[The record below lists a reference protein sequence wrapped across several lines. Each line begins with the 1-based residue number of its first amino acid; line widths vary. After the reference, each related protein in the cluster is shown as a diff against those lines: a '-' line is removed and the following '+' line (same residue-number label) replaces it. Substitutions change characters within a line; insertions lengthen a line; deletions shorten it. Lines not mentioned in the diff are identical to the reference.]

1 MNREEVTQAISEL
14 IENFQNLPRDEKLT
28 FLTFNQYHHKRSI
41 NEVVSIY
48 VQNPEARLLG
58 SFDYWKNLSTESSV
72 AFGQKASVRIWN
84 EYGRV
89 KETLYDV
96 SQTTLR
102 EDLHLPD
109 TIIEERVLV
118 NTLAE
123 LVNGEYLLGDFQQ
136 QEFNVFASQYINE
149 YIDKTVP
156 SLPNYTE
163 AQKALALSI
172 AKFNIFE
179 EFGAFLEDDNDYQA
193 FVQTILND
201 FDKLPADES
210 LLRTFALANNFSQE
224 FSRQILA
231 NYERVAN
238 LTEERLEK
246 QEQLHQKLEELEPHI
261 NFEGTTPHAIETST
275 ATPKSEVAEIEWNE
289 SSSNEIFEFINRS
302 HDHAPINHSVLE
314 AMIRDEI
321 KLEELN
327 ETGYY
332 KVETTLGR
340 IYLGDG
346 FESNKQLYQ
355 ALSDDN
361 ELNIDVQSY
370 YDSIAP
376 EKVQQLSI
384 KEVLQQVRDKMNLP
398 ESFMVKSIGSG
409 DFAIMKETLGGIL
422 NEPIVDWYQDGGIE
436 VKENAPKLT
445 ENPFFEKEFN
455 LYLDEVL
462 DDFKTSIQDETII
475 SENEPSDKELLQEV
489 FKRGSGFSQGKL
501 RIQYYFSE
509 HEFNFSKTKAI
520 AFLKEEM
527 GIGGHGEKLLQY
539 SYDSQGLKI
548 KVPVDRNFSWAK
560 TVDYLSETVFSG
572 QYLTPTEQ
580 LDYQTWKSEPKNIDY
595 AKARWQE
602 PLPTPEKEVQ
612 GEISLFDFDEGF
624 AETVIPES
632 ELPEK
637 AEERSTETVD
647 QEKVIAEDVSK
658 EITDIQ
664 LLSDEALEEA
674 LVENYGRMIGADG
687 SGYSPK
693 SFTRWAELREEEN
706 RRRSLKEPKELSI
719 FDEVEDESQSK
730 IPTDEQ
736 LDQADSILSEMLEAV
751 EQRKPQILSEWS
763 GGLQRLQLSQ
773 MVGQNREVLVSFDLQ
788 TGRLIP
794 SETFIDKWTIDQRE
808 ILRQR
813 LSEVMNIPYEVKSQ
827 LEFEEQLNN
836 TTLVDF
842 EFPEVLSEF
851 YPKTPTEKVNANLQA
866 IKLVKKL
873 DIENRGAT
881 PAEQNVL
888 AKYVGWGGL
897 ANTFFDESNPRF
909 QKERENLKELVSTQ
923 EYSKMR
929 KSSLTAY
936 FTAPDIISHIYRQLD
951 DLGFKGGR
959 VLDPS
964 MGSGN
969 FFSAMPEELKQVSDL
984 YGVEIETLSG
994 QLSKQLHQTA
1004 NIQVKGFEAT
1014 NFANDSMDL
1023 VITNVPFG
1031 QTYLTDDKYDNNYAI
1046 HDYFIKKSLDLV
1058 HEGGYVAVITST
1070 FTMDKQ
1076 NDSFRKE
1083 LASIANLVGAVRL
1096 PDTAF
1101 KSIAGT
1107 DVSSD
1112 ILFFQKTSSPELN
1125 PVWLD
1130 TVKQSDALGNVV
1142 AYNRYFEQFPDKVL
1156 GDLKIKTF
1164 NGGTLSIQNK
1174 SSHDDLMNAL
1184 DVALNFE
1191 RNQNITTLER
1201 QPEVFEVAKSNDESI
1216 PVEVLENIAPFTLYV
1231 HDNRPYYHNGKNV
1244 ELHQKTSSINLKTNE
1259 DRKAQLERYERN
1271 NDKIFDQ
1278 KEKFV
1283 TSYVGKGYFDS
1294 WNNFIPTTLEGK
1306 NNLPD
1311 IDAETLSKIAQ
1322 NDAAFSNNKRYSF
1335 DPKTSQLTI
1344 ETLESTQYFYHVDY
1358 NKADVKAIEQMIDLR
1373 QTLQEVLKVQHQPDF
1388 EETYEPLRQTLNK
1401 KYDAFVSQ
1409 YGAISFR
1416 SNRSLMKKDDYYQFL
1431 ASIEDE
1437 VEDEQTKLPKY
1448 VKGTVFFEPT
1458 IQVEKGVVEV
1468 KSAADALLASL
1479 NHRGTLDFDYMKDI
1493 YPHTKEEMV
1502 AELGERLF
1510 YLGADEYQVREDY
1523 LSGDVKTKLS
1533 VAMTNRDFDFEGY
1546 DWSRN
1551 ISALEEVVPKDL
1563 MISEINYK
1571 FGTRFIPNTI
1581 YQKFLAEMLD
1591 QIPRG
1596 SDKANPDFVTID
1608 YDKDSDVYRVELEM
1622 TNTYAVIDKYGY
1634 RNSRKNQSYAADKLA
1649 TTLLNQ
1655 RAPKIYQPD
1664 PDDPTGKK
1672 RILDSEATAA
1682 IQERGTEL
1690 ASLFEE
1696 WVMKS
1701 PEVQAEIVK
1710 IYNERYNRSVVKLY
1724 DGSSLSVNGLAKQY
1738 QLRPHQQNAVMR
1750 IVQERRAGLA
1760 HEVGS
1765 GKTLTLLASS
1775 MKLQELGVIS
1785 KPMFVIPKPLVEQ
1798 FGREIYKYF
1807 PESKVLIAT
1816 TEDFSKDNRKRF
1828 ISRIANGNYNAIV
1841 IADSQFGK
1849 VAMSKEYQEFYINN
1863 EIDQAREALENS
1875 DSGNKYTVKRIER
1888 KIEGLE
1894 KRLENLQKTDTD
1906 TFINFEELGIDFLS
1920 VDEAHNFKNLAP
1932 YTQLENVK
1940 GVADTR
1946 SQKAMD
1952 LMMKIEYLH
1961 SLYDNRNVVFST
1973 GTPMSNSVVELYT
1986 MMKYIEPDV
1995 LERYG
2000 VANFD
2005 SWVSSFGVID
2015 NNFELTAAGTFKINR
2030 RFTKFGNVPELMKM
2044 FRESWDI
2051 QTSDMLDLPVPEA
2064 VTTPHYTT
2072 VTSAQAEYIDDLIQ
2086 RATEIESGS
2095 VKPYED
2101 NMLKIVGENR
2111 KLTLDM
2117 RALDDSIYSDIDS
2130 DKLNQVVANVF
2141 QIYQENDEKK
2151 STQMIFS
2158 DQSVPYKYRN
2168 SQTYNLDGTINTF
2181 SAYDEIKAK
2190 LVARGIPE
2198 QEIRFIH
2205 EATDKNKEA
2214 MMRDM
2219 RTGKIRVLIGSTSKA
2234 GTGLNVQDKLIA
2246 VHHLDVPWRPS
2257 DITQRNGRIIRQGN
2271 ENPLV
2276 QIHFY
2281 ITKGSMDSFLWQTQ
2295 EVKKNF
2301 IEQIM
2306 NGQSAAREMEEL
2318 TTDTPSPASFKAAA
2332 NGNPLQAEFM
2342 KLDMEL
2348 QVLKRSRTRFYEG
2361 KATDQNRIGEEKNR
2375 LSSFEKRL
2383 ENVEKDLSNIKE
2395 TKGNPFSLELS
2406 YNGQSKYFN
2415 DQDKKSD
2422 VGEFFAKRLN
2432 GNVLQY
2438 QVSTERIALKSL
2450 GHYRGFELVHQVAS
2464 STDNTNHDLILKGN
2478 AQYSVRVD
2486 VSAPTGILT
2495 RIDNKI
2501 DEGIARDFENTLN
2514 EIDRLKNAI
2523 NKIEEAENAPY
2534 PKEEEYK
2541 EKMERYND
2549 LKESLEAERS
2559 GKVRDVTSDYEN
2571 VEEMEM

>member
-1 MNREEVTQAISEL
+1 MNREQVVQSMSDFL
-14 IENFQNLPRDEKLT
+14 VNFNNLSREEKLD
-28 FLTFNQYHHKRSI
+28 FLNFNQLHHLRKI
-41 NEVVSIY
+41 NDIISIY
-48 VQNPEARLLG
+48 MQNPEATILG

-72 AFGQKASVRIWN
+72 EFGQKASVRLWDEN
-84 EYGRV
+84 GRT
-89 KETLYDV
+89 KETLYDIT
-96 SQTTLR
+96 QTTLHEGFR
-102 EDLHLPD
+102 FQE
-109 TIIEERVLV
+109 TIVDERVLV
-118 NTLAE
+118 NTIGE
-123 LVNGEYLLGDFQQ
+123 LTGQDYLLGDFDL
-136 QEFNVFASQYINE
+136 NE
-149 YIDKTVP
+149 YNESLSRFIKSYIEKTVP
-156 SLPNYTE
+156 TLPNYSTE
-163 AQKALALSI
+163 QINLALDI
-172 AKFNIFE
+172 AKYNIIE
-179 EFGAFLEDDNDYQA
+179 EFGAFLEDDSYYQEIA
-193 FVQTILND
+193 QTVLET
-201 FDKLPADES
+201 FDKTSEQGN
-210 LLRTFALANNFSQE
+210 LLRCLALGNNFSQE

-231 NYERVAN
+231 NYERVTA
-238 LTEERLEK
+238 LTVERLEK
-246 QEQLHQKLEELEPHI
+246 QEELQQKLEELEPNI
-261 NFEGTTPHAIETST
+261 NFEE
-275 ATPKSEVAEIEWNE
+275 KAEILDTNINSKDNKSIPPGNKNISDKTNSNVNIEPNILSELPSFTEEQIGVIKEIIPTFYEDSPSELSDGDYIAFFDELRNNLITDSDLIE
-289 SSSNEIFEFINRS
+289 SAKINTYRDFEFTLNDTIN
-302 HDHAPINHSVLE
+302 
-314 AMIRDEI
+314 
-321 KLEELN
+321 K
-327 ETGYY
+327 
-332 KVETTLGR
+332 
-340 IYLGDG
+340 YLVQHYP
-346 FESNKQLYQ
+346 EQKQLYQ
-355 ALSDDN
+355 FLLNHQPIDFQRVIGNQIYEHLHEPVQDNLENEAEETTDISDTSSSYEKPFISSKD
-361 ELNIDVQSY
+361 EYIAILEDVYTKLFDSYMDVQNLKLQGQNVSGSY
-370 YDSIAP
+370 DTFDINTSDGDVQFGYNYIGRERGTDDDSEVIFW
-376 EKVQQLSI
+376 LS
-384 KEVLQQVRDKMNLP
+384 
-398 ESFMVKSIGSG
+398 
-409 DFAIMKETLGGIL
+409 T
-422 NEPIVDWYQDGGIE
+422 
-436 VKENAPKLT
+436 
-445 ENPFFEKEFN
+445 
-455 LYLDEVL
+455 
-462 DDFKTSIQDETII
+462 
-475 SENEPSDKELLQEV
+475 DKEEYSTRPMSAAIRSKIMDVFMLGLNDLDFDDLEYEEPKSNETTSNDKKLDAEILTDNDLLREV
-489 FKRGSGFSQGKL
+489 FKYGSGFEQGKQ

-509 HEFNFSKTKAI
+509 HEFTLSKTKAA
-520 AFLKEEM
+520 AFLKEECGVGGRGDGYFDFM
-527 GIGGHGEKLLQY
+527 TDSKGIEVWK
-539 SYDSQGLKI
+539 
-548 KVPVDRNFSWAK
+548 PVERKFTWSKA
-560 TVDYLSETVFSG
+560 VE
-572 QYLTPTEQ
+572 YLTEAVLSGKYLDSKDQ
-580 LDYQTWKSEPKNIDY
+580 LEYEAWKSEPKNIDY
-595 AKARWQE
+595 ARARWRE
-602 PLPTPEKEVQ
+602 ENVVPEKEQ
-612 GEISLFDFDEGF
+612 QTEISLFDFEDNYVE
-624 AETVIPES
+624 EVIPETEPIIEGQKKS
-632 ELPEK
+632 SDLANLSGHFDVDKNDKVPLQSDSD
-637 AEERSTETVD
+637 RSTQIYKPLIDYSFPVKSIYSRKAAD
-647 QEKVIAEDVSK
+647 KVQDNIRAL
-658 EITDIQ
+658 Q
-664 LLSDEALEEA
+664 LL
-674 LVENYGRMIGADG
+674 
-687 SGYSPK
+687 
-693 SFTRWAELREEEN
+693 
-706 RRRSLKEPKELSI
+706 KELN
-719 FDEVEDESQSK
+719 
-730 IPTDEQ
+730 TDKRKATSTEQ
-736 LDQADSILSEMLEAV
+736 
-751 EQRKPQILSEWS
+751 
-763 GGLQRLQLSQ
+763 
-773 MVGQNREVLVSFDLQ
+773 
-788 TGRLIP
+788 
-794 SETFIDKWTIDQRE
+794 E
-808 ILRQR
+808 I
-813 LSEVMNIPYEVKSQ
+813 
-827 LEFEEQLNN
+827 
-836 TTLVDF
+836 
-842 EFPEVLSEF
+842 
-851 YPKTPTEKVNANLQA
+851 
-866 IKLVKKL
+866 
-873 DIENRGAT
+873 
-881 PAEQNVL
+881 L

-936 FTAPDIISHIYRQLD
+936 FTDPDIISHIYRQLD

-969 FFSAMPEELKQVSDL
+969 FFSAMPEELKQESDL

-1112 ILFFQKTSSPELN
+1112 ILIFQKTSSPELN
-1125 PVWLD
+1125 PIWIN
-1130 TVKQSDALGNVV
+1130 TVKQADALGNVV
-1142 AYNRYFEQFPDKVL
+1142 TFNNYFKEHYDKVL
-1156 GDLKIKTF
+1156 GEIKIKTF

-1174 SSHDDLMNAL
+1174 ANHDELMNAL
-1184 DVALNFE
+1184 DIALNFE
-1191 RNQNITTLER
+1191 RNQNTAILQR
-1201 QPEVFEVAKSNDESI
+1201 QTEVFEIIKSNDGSI
-1216 PVEVLENIAPFTLYV
+1216 PNEVLENIAPFTLYV

-1271 NDKIFDQ
+1271 KDKIFDQ

-1294 WNNFIPTTLEGK
+1294 WNNFIPTTSEGK

-1311 IDAETLSKIAQ
+1311 IDSETLSKIAQ

-1622 TNTYAVIDKYGY
+1622 TNTYAVVDKYGY
-1634 RNSRKNQSYAADKLA
+1634 KNYSKSQSYAADKLA

-1690 ASLFEE
+1690 ASQFEE

-2072 VTSAQAEYIDDLIQ
+2072 VTSA
-2086 RATEIESGS
+2086 
-2095 VKPYED
+2095 
-2101 NMLKIVGENR
+2101 
-2111 KLTLDM
+2111 
-2117 RALDDSIYSDIDS
+2117 
-2130 DKLNQVVANVF
+2130 
-2141 QIYQENDEKK
+2141 
-2151 STQMIFS
+2151 
-2158 DQSVPYKYRN
+2158 
-2168 SQTYNLDGTINTF
+2168 
-2181 SAYDEIKAK
+2181 
-2190 LVARGIPE
+2190 
-2198 QEIRFIH
+2198 
-2205 EATDKNKEA
+2205 
-2214 MMRDM
+2214 
-2219 RTGKIRVLIGSTSKA
+2219 
-2234 GTGLNVQDKLIA
+2234 
-2246 VHHLDVPWRPS
+2246 
-2257 DITQRNGRIIRQGN
+2257 
-2271 ENPLV
+2271 
-2276 QIHFY
+2276 
-2281 ITKGSMDSFLWQTQ
+2281 
-2295 EVKKNF
+2295 
-2301 IEQIM
+2301 
-2306 NGQSAAREMEEL
+2306 
-2318 TTDTPSPASFKAAA
+2318 
-2332 NGNPLQAEFM
+2332 
-2342 KLDMEL
+2342 
-2348 QVLKRSRTRFYEG
+2348 
-2361 KATDQNRIGEEKNR
+2361 
-2375 LSSFEKRL
+2375 
-2383 ENVEKDLSNIKE
+2383 
-2395 TKGNPFSLELS
+2395 
-2406 YNGQSKYFN
+2406 
-2415 DQDKKSD
+2415 
-2422 VGEFFAKRLN
+2422 
-2432 GNVLQY
+2432 
-2438 QVSTERIALKSL
+2438 
-2450 GHYRGFELVHQVAS
+2450 
-2464 STDNTNHDLILKGN
+2464 
-2478 AQYSVRVD
+2478 
-2486 VSAPTGILT
+2486 
-2495 RIDNKI
+2495 
-2501 DEGIARDFENTLN
+2501 
-2514 EIDRLKNAI
+2514 
-2523 NKIEEAENAPY
+2523 
-2534 PKEEEYK
+2534 
-2541 EKMERYND
+2541 
-2549 LKESLEAERS
+2549 
-2559 GKVRDVTSDYEN
+2559 
-2571 VEEMEM
+2571 

>member
-1 MNREEVTQAISEL
+1 MNREQVVQSMSDFL
-14 IENFQNLPRDEKLT
+14 VNFNNLSREEKLD
-28 FLTFNQYHHKRSI
+28 FLNFNQLHHLRKI
-41 NEVVSIY
+41 NDIISIY
-48 VQNPEARLLG
+48 MQNPEATILG

-72 AFGQKASVRIWN
+72 EFGQKASVRLWDEN
-84 EYGRV
+84 GRT
-89 KETLYDV
+89 KETLYDIT
-96 SQTTLR
+96 QTTLHEGFR
-102 EDLHLPD
+102 FQE
-109 TIIEERVLV
+109 TIVDERVLV
-118 NTLAE
+118 NTIGE
-123 LVNGEYLLGDFQQ
+123 LTGQDYLLGDFDL
-136 QEFNVFASQYINE
+136 NE
-149 YIDKTVP
+149 YNESLSRFIKSYIEKTVP
-156 SLPNYTE
+156 TLPNYSTE
-163 AQKALALSI
+163 QINLALDI
-172 AKFNIFE
+172 AKYNIIE
-179 EFGAFLEDDNDYQA
+179 EFGAFLEDDSYYQEIA
-193 FVQTILND
+193 QTVLET
-201 FDKLPADES
+201 FDKTSEQGN
-210 LLRTFALANNFSQE
+210 LLRCLALGNNFSQE

-231 NYERVAN
+231 NYERVTA
-238 LTEERLEK
+238 LTVERLEK
-246 QEQLHQKLEELEPHI
+246 QEELQQKLEELEPNI
-261 NFEGTTPHAIETST
+261 NFEE
-275 ATPKSEVAEIEWNE
+275 KAEILDTNINSKDNKSIPPGNKNISDKTNSNVNIEPNILSELPSFTEEQIGVIKEIIPTFYEDSPSELSDGDYIAFFDELRNNLITDSDLIE
-289 SSSNEIFEFINRS
+289 SAKINTYRDFEFTLNDTIN
-302 HDHAPINHSVLE
+302 
-314 AMIRDEI
+314 
-321 KLEELN
+321 K
-327 ETGYY
+327 
-332 KVETTLGR
+332 
-340 IYLGDG
+340 YLVQHYP
-346 FESNKQLYQ
+346 EQKQLYQ
-355 ALSDDN
+355 FLLNHQPIDFQRVIGNQIYEHLHEPVQDNLENEAEETTDISDTSSSYEKPFISSKD
-361 ELNIDVQSY
+361 EYIAILEDVYTKLFDSYMDVQNLKLQGQNVSGSY
-370 YDSIAP
+370 DTFDINTSDGDVQFGYNYIGRERGTDDDSQVIFW
-376 EKVQQLSI
+376 LS
-384 KEVLQQVRDKMNLP
+384 
-398 ESFMVKSIGSG
+398 
-409 DFAIMKETLGGIL
+409 T
-422 NEPIVDWYQDGGIE
+422 
-436 VKENAPKLT
+436 
-445 ENPFFEKEFN
+445 
-455 LYLDEVL
+455 
-462 DDFKTSIQDETII
+462 
-475 SENEPSDKELLQEV
+475 DKEEYSTRPMSAAIRSKIMDVFMLGLNDLDFDDLEYEEPKSNETTSNDKKLDAEILTDNDLLREV
-489 FKRGSGFSQGKL
+489 FKYGSGFEQGKQ

-509 HEFNFSKTKAI
+509 HEFTLSKTKAA
-520 AFLKEEM
+520 AFLKEECGVGGRGDGYFDFM
-527 GIGGHGEKLLQY
+527 TDSKGIEVWK
-539 SYDSQGLKI
+539 
-548 KVPVDRNFSWAK
+548 PVERKFTWSKA
-560 TVDYLSETVFSG
+560 VE
-572 QYLTPTEQ
+572 YLTEAVLSGKYLDSKDQ
-580 LDYQTWKSEPKNIDY
+580 LEYEAWKSEPKNIDY
-595 AKARWQE
+595 ARARWRE
-602 PLPTPEKEVQ
+602 ENVVPEKEQ
-612 GEISLFDFDEGF
+612 QTEISLFDFEDNY
-624 AETVIPES
+624 AEEVIPETEPIIEGQKKS
-632 ELPEK
+632 SDLANLSGHFDVDKNDKVPLQSDSD
-637 AEERSTETVD
+637 RSTQISKLLIDYSFPVKSIYSRKAAD
-647 QEKVIAEDVSK
+647 KVQDNIRAL
-658 EITDIQ
+658 Q
-664 LLSDEALEEA
+664 LL
-674 LVENYGRMIGADG
+674 
-687 SGYSPK
+687 
-693 SFTRWAELREEEN
+693 
-706 RRRSLKEPKELSI
+706 KELN
-719 FDEVEDESQSK
+719 
-730 IPTDEQ
+730 TDKRKATSTEQ
-736 LDQADSILSEMLEAV
+736 
-751 EQRKPQILSEWS
+751 
-763 GGLQRLQLSQ
+763 
-773 MVGQNREVLVSFDLQ
+773 
-788 TGRLIP
+788 
-794 SETFIDKWTIDQRE
+794 E
-808 ILRQR
+808 I
-813 LSEVMNIPYEVKSQ
+813 
-827 LEFEEQLNN
+827 
-836 TTLVDF
+836 
-842 EFPEVLSEF
+842 
-851 YPKTPTEKVNANLQA
+851 
-866 IKLVKKL
+866 
-873 DIENRGAT
+873 
-881 PAEQNVL
+881 L

-936 FTAPDIISHIYRQLD
+936 FTDPDIISHIYRQLD

-969 FFSAMPEELKQVSDL
+969 FFSAMPEELKQESDL

-1112 ILFFQKTSSPELN
+1112 ILIFQKTSSPELN
-1125 PVWLD
+1125 PIWIN
-1130 TVKQSDALGNVV
+1130 TVKQADALGNVV
-1142 AYNRYFEQFPDKVL
+1142 TFNNYFKEHYDKVL
-1156 GDLKIKTF
+1156 GEIKIKTF

-1174 SSHDDLMNAL
+1174 ANHDELMNAL
-1184 DVALNFE
+1184 DIALNFE
-1191 RNQNITTLER
+1191 RNQNTAILQR
-1201 QPEVFEVAKSNDESI
+1201 QTEVFEIIKSNDGSI
-1216 PVEVLENIAPFTLYV
+1216 PNEVLENIAPFTLYV

-1271 NDKIFDQ
+1271 KDKIFDQ

-1294 WNNFIPTTLEGK
+1294 WNNFIPTTSEGK

-1311 IDAETLSKIAQ
+1311 IDSETLSKIAQ

-1608 YDKDSDVYRVELEM
+1608 YDKNSDVYRVELEM
-1622 TNTYAVIDKYGY
+1622 TNTYAVVDKYGY
-1634 RNSRKNQSYAADKLA
+1634 KNYSKSQSYAADKLA

-1690 ASLFEE
+1690 ASQFEE

-1906 TFINFEELGIDFLS
+1906 TFINFEELGIDFIS

-2072 VTSAQAEYIDDLIQ
+2072 VTSA
-2086 RATEIESGS
+2086 
-2095 VKPYED
+2095 
-2101 NMLKIVGENR
+2101 
-2111 KLTLDM
+2111 
-2117 RALDDSIYSDIDS
+2117 
-2130 DKLNQVVANVF
+2130 
-2141 QIYQENDEKK
+2141 
-2151 STQMIFS
+2151 
-2158 DQSVPYKYRN
+2158 
-2168 SQTYNLDGTINTF
+2168 
-2181 SAYDEIKAK
+2181 
-2190 LVARGIPE
+2190 
-2198 QEIRFIH
+2198 
-2205 EATDKNKEA
+2205 
-2214 MMRDM
+2214 
-2219 RTGKIRVLIGSTSKA
+2219 
-2234 GTGLNVQDKLIA
+2234 
-2246 VHHLDVPWRPS
+2246 
-2257 DITQRNGRIIRQGN
+2257 
-2271 ENPLV
+2271 
-2276 QIHFY
+2276 
-2281 ITKGSMDSFLWQTQ
+2281 
-2295 EVKKNF
+2295 
-2301 IEQIM
+2301 
-2306 NGQSAAREMEEL
+2306 
-2318 TTDTPSPASFKAAA
+2318 
-2332 NGNPLQAEFM
+2332 
-2342 KLDMEL
+2342 
-2348 QVLKRSRTRFYEG
+2348 
-2361 KATDQNRIGEEKNR
+2361 
-2375 LSSFEKRL
+2375 
-2383 ENVEKDLSNIKE
+2383 
-2395 TKGNPFSLELS
+2395 
-2406 YNGQSKYFN
+2406 
-2415 DQDKKSD
+2415 
-2422 VGEFFAKRLN
+2422 
-2432 GNVLQY
+2432 
-2438 QVSTERIALKSL
+2438 
-2450 GHYRGFELVHQVAS
+2450 
-2464 STDNTNHDLILKGN
+2464 
-2478 AQYSVRVD
+2478 
-2486 VSAPTGILT
+2486 
-2495 RIDNKI
+2495 
-2501 DEGIARDFENTLN
+2501 
-2514 EIDRLKNAI
+2514 
-2523 NKIEEAENAPY
+2523 
-2534 PKEEEYK
+2534 
-2541 EKMERYND
+2541 
-2549 LKESLEAERS
+2549 
-2559 GKVRDVTSDYEN
+2559 
-2571 VEEMEM
+2571 

>member
-1 MNREEVTQAISEL
+1 MNREQVVQSMSDFL
-14 IENFQNLPRDEKLT
+14 VNFNNLSREEKLD
-28 FLTFNQYHHKRSI
+28 FLNFNQLHHLRKI
-41 NEVVSIY
+41 NDIISIY
-48 VQNPEARLLG
+48 MQNPEATILG

-72 AFGQKASVRIWN
+72 EFGQKASVRLWDEN
-84 EYGRV
+84 GRT
-89 KETLYDV
+89 KETLYDIT
-96 SQTTLR
+96 QTTLHEGFR
-102 EDLHLPD
+102 FQE
-109 TIIEERVLV
+109 TIVDERVLV
-118 NTLAE
+118 NTIGE
-123 LVNGEYLLGDFQQ
+123 LTGQDYLLGDFDL
-136 QEFNVFASQYINE
+136 NE
-149 YIDKTVP
+149 YNESLSRFIKSYIEKTVP
-156 SLPNYTE
+156 TLPNYSTE
-163 AQKALALSI
+163 QINLALDI
-172 AKFNIFE
+172 AKYNIIE
-179 EFGAFLEDDNDYQA
+179 EFGAFLEDDSYYQEIA
-193 FVQTILND
+193 QTVLET
-201 FDKLPADES
+201 FDKTSEQGN
-210 LLRTFALANNFSQE
+210 LLRCLALGNNFSQE

-231 NYERVAN
+231 NYERVTA
-238 LTEERLEK
+238 LTVERLEK
-246 QEQLHQKLEELEPHI
+246 QEELQQKLEELEPNI
-261 NFEGTTPHAIETST
+261 NFEE
-275 ATPKSEVAEIEWNE
+275 KAEILDTNINSKDNKSIPPGNKNISDKTNSNVNIEPNILSELPSFTEEQIGVIKEIIPTFYEDSPSELSDGDYIAFFDELRNNLITDSDLIE
-289 SSSNEIFEFINRS
+289 SAKINTYRDFEFTLNDTIN
-302 HDHAPINHSVLE
+302 
-314 AMIRDEI
+314 
-321 KLEELN
+321 K
-327 ETGYY
+327 
-332 KVETTLGR
+332 
-340 IYLGDG
+340 YLVQHYP
-346 FESNKQLYQ
+346 EQKQLYQ
-355 ALSDDN
+355 FLLNHQPIDFQRVIGNQIYEHLHEPVQDNLENEAEETTDISDTSSSYEKPFISSKD
-361 ELNIDVQSY
+361 EYIAILEDVYTKLFDSYMDVQNLKLQGQNVSGSY
-370 YDSIAP
+370 DTFDINTSDGDVQFGYNYIGRERGTDDDSQVIFW
-376 EKVQQLSI
+376 LS
-384 KEVLQQVRDKMNLP
+384 
-398 ESFMVKSIGSG
+398 
-409 DFAIMKETLGGIL
+409 T
-422 NEPIVDWYQDGGIE
+422 
-436 VKENAPKLT
+436 
-445 ENPFFEKEFN
+445 
-455 LYLDEVL
+455 
-462 DDFKTSIQDETII
+462 
-475 SENEPSDKELLQEV
+475 DKEEYSTRPMSAAIRSKIMDVFMLGLNDLDFDDLEYEEPKSNETTSNDKKLDAEILTDNDLLREV
-489 FKRGSGFSQGKL
+489 FKYGSGFEQGKQ

-509 HEFNFSKTKAI
+509 HEFTLSKTKAA
-520 AFLKEEM
+520 AFLKEECGVGGRGDGYFDFM
-527 GIGGHGEKLLQY
+527 TDSKGIEVWK
-539 SYDSQGLKI
+539 
-548 KVPVDRNFSWAK
+548 PVERKFTWSKA
-560 TVDYLSETVFSG
+560 VE
-572 QYLTPTEQ
+572 YLTEAVLSGKYLDSKDQ
-580 LDYQTWKSEPKNIDY
+580 LEYEAWKSEPKNIDY
-595 AKARWQE
+595 ARARWRE
-602 PLPTPEKEVQ
+602 ENVVPEKEQ
-612 GEISLFDFDEGF
+612 QTEISLFDFEDNY
-624 AETVIPES
+624 AEEVIPETEPIIEGQKKS
-632 ELPEK
+632 SDLANLSGHFDVDKNDKVPLQSDSD
-637 AEERSTETVD
+637 RSTQISKLLIDYSFPVKSIYSRKAAD
-647 QEKVIAEDVSK
+647 KVQDNIRAL
-658 EITDIQ
+658 Q
-664 LLSDEALEEA
+664 LL
-674 LVENYGRMIGADG
+674 
-687 SGYSPK
+687 
-693 SFTRWAELREEEN
+693 
-706 RRRSLKEPKELSI
+706 KELN
-719 FDEVEDESQSK
+719 
-730 IPTDEQ
+730 TDKRKATSTEQ
-736 LDQADSILSEMLEAV
+736 
-751 EQRKPQILSEWS
+751 
-763 GGLQRLQLSQ
+763 
-773 MVGQNREVLVSFDLQ
+773 
-788 TGRLIP
+788 
-794 SETFIDKWTIDQRE
+794 E
-808 ILRQR
+808 I
-813 LSEVMNIPYEVKSQ
+813 
-827 LEFEEQLNN
+827 
-836 TTLVDF
+836 
-842 EFPEVLSEF
+842 
-851 YPKTPTEKVNANLQA
+851 
-866 IKLVKKL
+866 
-873 DIENRGAT
+873 
-881 PAEQNVL
+881 L

-936 FTAPDIISHIYRQLD
+936 FTDPDIISHIYRQLD

-969 FFSAMPEELKQVSDL
+969 FFSAMPEELKQESDL

-1112 ILFFQKTSSPELN
+1112 ILIFQKTSSPELN
-1125 PVWLD
+1125 PIWIN
-1130 TVKQSDALGNVV
+1130 TVKQADALGNVV
-1142 AYNRYFEQFPDKVL
+1142 TFNNYFKEHYDKVL
-1156 GDLKIKTF
+1156 GEIKIKTF

-1174 SSHDDLMNAL
+1174 ANHDELMNAL
-1184 DVALNFE
+1184 DIALNFE
-1191 RNQNITTLER
+1191 RNQNTAILQR
-1201 QPEVFEVAKSNDESI
+1201 QTEVFEIIKSNDGSI
-1216 PVEVLENIAPFTLYV
+1216 PNEVLENIAPFTLYV

-1271 NDKIFDQ
+1271 KDKIFDQ

-1294 WNNFIPTTLEGK
+1294 WNNFIPTTSEGK

-1311 IDAETLSKIAQ
+1311 IDVETLSKIAQ

-1608 YDKDSDVYRVELEM
+1608 YDKNSDVYRVELEM
-1622 TNTYAVIDKYGY
+1622 TNTYAVVDKYGY
-1634 RNSRKNQSYAADKLA
+1634 KNYSKSQSYAADKLA

-1690 ASLFEE
+1690 ASQFEE

-1906 TFINFEELGIDFLS
+1906 TFINFEELGIDFIS

-2072 VTSAQAEYIDDLIQ
+2072 VTSA
-2086 RATEIESGS
+2086 
-2095 VKPYED
+2095 
-2101 NMLKIVGENR
+2101 
-2111 KLTLDM
+2111 
-2117 RALDDSIYSDIDS
+2117 
-2130 DKLNQVVANVF
+2130 
-2141 QIYQENDEKK
+2141 
-2151 STQMIFS
+2151 
-2158 DQSVPYKYRN
+2158 
-2168 SQTYNLDGTINTF
+2168 
-2181 SAYDEIKAK
+2181 
-2190 LVARGIPE
+2190 
-2198 QEIRFIH
+2198 
-2205 EATDKNKEA
+2205 
-2214 MMRDM
+2214 
-2219 RTGKIRVLIGSTSKA
+2219 
-2234 GTGLNVQDKLIA
+2234 
-2246 VHHLDVPWRPS
+2246 
-2257 DITQRNGRIIRQGN
+2257 
-2271 ENPLV
+2271 
-2276 QIHFY
+2276 
-2281 ITKGSMDSFLWQTQ
+2281 
-2295 EVKKNF
+2295 
-2301 IEQIM
+2301 
-2306 NGQSAAREMEEL
+2306 
-2318 TTDTPSPASFKAAA
+2318 
-2332 NGNPLQAEFM
+2332 
-2342 KLDMEL
+2342 
-2348 QVLKRSRTRFYEG
+2348 
-2361 KATDQNRIGEEKNR
+2361 
-2375 LSSFEKRL
+2375 
-2383 ENVEKDLSNIKE
+2383 
-2395 TKGNPFSLELS
+2395 
-2406 YNGQSKYFN
+2406 
-2415 DQDKKSD
+2415 
-2422 VGEFFAKRLN
+2422 
-2432 GNVLQY
+2432 
-2438 QVSTERIALKSL
+2438 
-2450 GHYRGFELVHQVAS
+2450 
-2464 STDNTNHDLILKGN
+2464 
-2478 AQYSVRVD
+2478 
-2486 VSAPTGILT
+2486 
-2495 RIDNKI
+2495 
-2501 DEGIARDFENTLN
+2501 
-2514 EIDRLKNAI
+2514 
-2523 NKIEEAENAPY
+2523 
-2534 PKEEEYK
+2534 
-2541 EKMERYND
+2541 
-2549 LKESLEAERS
+2549 
-2559 GKVRDVTSDYEN
+2559 
-2571 VEEMEM
+2571 

>member
-1 MNREEVTQAISEL
+1 MNREQVNQAMSAFLTDFNSLSRE
-14 IENFQNLPRDEKLT
+14 EKLD
-28 FLTFNQYHHKRSI
+28 FLNFNQRHHHRKI
-41 NEVVSIY
+41 NEILSIY
-48 VQNPEARLLG
+48 MQNPEATLLG
-58 SFDYWKNLSTESSV
+58 SFQYWKALSTESSV
-72 AFGQKASVRIWN
+72 AFGQKASVRIWD
-84 EYGRV
+84 EQGRV
-89 KETLYDV
+89 RETLYDV
-96 SQTTLR
+96 TQTTLHEPFR
-102 EDLHLPD
+102 FQD
-109 TIIEERVLV
+109 TLVDERVLV
-118 NTLAE
+118 NTIGALT
-123 LVNGEYLLGDFQQ
+123 GQDYLLGDFDL
-136 QEFNVFASQYINE
+136 EEYNTSLSQFMQAYIE
-149 YIDKTVP
+149 QTVKT
-156 SLPNYTE
+156 LPQYTDE
-163 AQKALALSI
+163 QMDLALHI
-172 AKFNIFE
+172 AKYNLLE
-179 EFGAFLEDDNDYQA
+179 EFGAFLEEDLYYQEIA
-193 FVQTILND
+193 QTVLNRFEEISD
-201 FDKLPADES
+201 QGN
-210 LLRTFALANNFSQE
+210 LLRSFALANNFSQE
-224 FSRQILA
+224 FSRQVIQ
-231 NYERVAN
+231 NYEAVSEK
-238 LTEERLEK
+238 TLEK
-246 QEQLHQKLEELEPHI
+246 LNQQKQLNEQLK
-261 NFEGTTPHAIETST
+261 AIETQGAFEEALVVEQENPKFLTQDPQLLFEQIILKLNLGNTFKVDIEPTGDVRLVRDSLSGILIEPVVTTDGKDFIFSDIADSLTGVKDFKRQFYQVLDQEYETKKT
-275 ATPKSEVAEIEWNE
+275 ASEEVPKEVNIEAQAALEESPVISEV
-289 SSSNEIFEFINRS
+289 
-302 HDHAPINHSVLE
+302 
-314 AMIRDEI
+314 
-321 KLEELN
+321 
-327 ETGYY
+327 ET
-332 KVETTLGR
+332 VW
-340 IYLGDG
+340 DD
-346 FESNKQLYQ
+346 Q
-355 ALSDDN
+355 ALL
-361 ELNIDVQSY
+361 E
-370 YDSIAP
+370 
-376 EKVQQLSI
+376 
-384 KEVLQQVRDKMNLP
+384 
-398 ESFMVKSIGSG
+398 
-409 DFAIMKETLGGIL
+409 
-422 NEPIVDWYQDGGIE
+422 
-436 VKENAPKLT
+436 
-445 ENPFFEKEFN
+445 
-455 LYLDEVL
+455 
-462 DDFKTSIQDETII
+462 
-475 SENEPSDKELLQEV
+475 EV
-489 FKRGSGFSQGKL
+489 FKYGSGFAQGKERL
-501 RIQYYFSE
+501 QYYFSE
-509 HEFNFSKTKAI
+509 HELTLSKTKAI
-520 AFLKEEM
+520 AFLKDEC
-527 GIGGHGEKLLQY
+527 GIGGRGDGTFDFMHDSKGITIWQPVERKL
-539 SYDSQGLKI
+539 SWSQ
-548 KVPVDRNFSWAK
+548 A
-560 TVDYLSETVFSG
+560 VDYLSEAVAKDV
-572 QYLTPTEQ
+572 YLSSKDKLKYEE
-580 LDYQTWKSEPKNIDY
+580 WKNNSENIDY
-595 AKARWQE
+595 AQARWQE
-602 PLPTPEKEVQ
+602 ELSSEKEQ
-612 GEISLFDFDEGF
+612 QTEISLFDFEDNY
-624 AETVIPES
+624 AEEVIPETEPIIEVQKKS
-632 ELPEK
+632 SDLANLSGHFDVDKNDKVPLQSDSDRATQISKPLIDYSFPVKSIYSRKAADKVQDNIRALQLLKELNTDKRK
-637 AEERSTETVD
+637 ATSTE
-647 QEKVIAEDVSK
+647 QEI
-658 EITDIQ
+658 
-664 LLSDEALEEA
+664 
-674 LVENYGRMIGADG
+674 
-687 SGYSPK
+687 
-693 SFTRWAELREEEN
+693 
-706 RRRSLKEPKELSI
+706 
-719 FDEVEDESQSK
+719 
-730 IPTDEQ
+730 
-736 LDQADSILSEMLEAV
+736 
-751 EQRKPQILSEWS
+751 
-763 GGLQRLQLSQ
+763 
-773 MVGQNREVLVSFDLQ
+773 
-788 TGRLIP
+788 
-794 SETFIDKWTIDQRE
+794 
-808 ILRQR
+808 
-813 LSEVMNIPYEVKSQ
+813 
-827 LEFEEQLNN
+827 
-836 TTLVDF
+836 
-842 EFPEVLSEF
+842 
-851 YPKTPTEKVNANLQA
+851 
-866 IKLVKKL
+866 
-873 DIENRGAT
+873 
-881 PAEQNVL
+881 L

-936 FTAPDIISHIYRQLD
+936 FTDPDIISHIYRQLD

-969 FFSAMPEELKQVSDL
+969 FFSAMPEELKQGSDL

-1014 NFANDSMDL
+1014 NFANDSIDL

-1046 HDYFIKKSLDLV
+1046 HDYFIKKSLNLV

-1112 ILFFQKTSSPELN
+1112 ILIFQKTSSPELN
-1125 PVWLD
+1125 PIWIN
-1130 TVKQSDALGNVV
+1130 TVKQADTLGNVV
-1142 AYNRYFEQFPDKVL
+1142 TFNNYFKEHYDKVL
-1156 GDLKIKTF
+1156 GEIKIKTF

-1174 SSHDDLMNAL
+1174 ASHDELMNAL
-1184 DVALNFE
+1184 DIALNFE
-1191 RNQNITTLER
+1191 RNQNIATLER
-1201 QPEVFEVAKSNDESI
+1201 QTEVFETIKSNDDSI
-1216 PVEVLENIAPFTLYV
+1216 PIEVLENIAPFTLYV

-1244 ELHQKTSSINLKTNE
+1244 ELHQKTSSINLKTKE

-1271 NDKIFDQ
+1271 KDKIFDQ

-1294 WNNFIPTTLEGK
+1294 WNNFIPTTSEGK
-1306 NNLPD
+1306 NNLPN

-1388 EETYEPLRQTLNK
+1388 EETYEPLRQSLNK

-1458 IQVEKGVVEV
+1458 IQAEKGVVEV

-1608 YDKDSDVYRVELEM
+1608 YDKDPDVYRVELEM

-1690 ASLFEE
+1690 ASQFEE

-1701 PEVQAEIVK
+1701 PEIQAEIVK
-1710 IYNERYNRSVVKLY
+1710 IYNERYNRSIVKPY
-1724 DGSSLSVNGLAKQY
+1724 DGSSLTVNGLAKQY

-2072 VTSAQAEYIDDLIQ
+2072 VTSAQAEYIDALIQ

-2559 GKVRDVTSDYEN
+2559 GKVCDVTSDYEN